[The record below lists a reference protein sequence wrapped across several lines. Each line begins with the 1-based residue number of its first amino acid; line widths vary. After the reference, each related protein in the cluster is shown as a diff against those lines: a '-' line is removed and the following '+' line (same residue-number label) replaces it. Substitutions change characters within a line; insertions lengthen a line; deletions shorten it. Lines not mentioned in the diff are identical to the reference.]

1 MAELMDRVGS
11 DNLIC
16 LYDTANAAKEAW
28 NYYEAVKDR
37 IKYIHVK
44 DTVGKQ
50 RFTYPDEGISEVSR
64 VLEDQ
69 YKLGY
74 RGVVSIEPHMSKS
87 AHKPN
92 LEGDAETSNR
102 IYLEYGG
109 RLNRIVEK
117 IASQE

>member
-1 MAELMDRVGS
+1 
-11 DNLIC
+11 
-16 LYDTANAAKEAW
+16 
-28 NYYEAVKDR
+28 
-37 IKYIHVK
+37 
-44 DTVGKQ
+44 
-50 RFTYPDEGISEVSR
+50 
-64 VLEDQ
+64 
-69 YKLGY
+69 
-74 RGVVSIEPHMSKS
+74 MSKS